1 MPVTAQQLSPN
12 FRPTLAFPSWNL
24 QPLRSNF
31 GTQSTENNRAEPT
44 NVAQPLNNAL
54 FYYAIKQTIVQNT
67 LLSRECNLKR
77 ESGAA

>member
-1 MPVTAQQLSPN
+1 MLKKNVISPVHTPVTAQQLSP
-12 FRPTLAFPSWNL
+12 FL

-31 GTQSTENNRAEPT
+31 GTQSTDKNRTEPA
-44 NVAQPLNNAL
+44 NVAQPLNNGL

-67 LLSRECNLKR
+67 LLSRECILKR